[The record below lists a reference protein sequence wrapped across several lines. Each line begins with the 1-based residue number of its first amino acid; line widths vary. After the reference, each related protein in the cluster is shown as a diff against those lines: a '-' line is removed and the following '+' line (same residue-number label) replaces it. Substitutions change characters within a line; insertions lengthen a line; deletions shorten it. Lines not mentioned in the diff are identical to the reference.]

1 MVLTFLSKY
10 REGGLLFLRLGL
22 GAMMM
27 IQGAPK
33 MFGGPHAWAQT
44 GAVMKNFGIYLAPTA
59 WGFLLAFSE
68 FFGGLLLL
76 IGLLFRPACLL
87 LCFAIF
93 ISLCLQFKRGD
104 TFWHM
109 LSRPAASHAVA
120 LGFVF
125 CSLLFIG
132 PGKYS
137 VDKN

>member
-1 MVLTFLSKY
+1 MLLTFLSKY

-22 GAMMM
+22 GVMMM

-33 MFGGPHAWAQT
+33 MFGGPHSWAV
-44 GAVMKNFGIYLAPTA
+44 GGEVMKSFGIYLAPTV

-76 IGLLFRPACLL
+76 IGLLFRLACLL
-87 LCFAIF
+87 LSFAMLIM
-93 ISLCLQFKRGD
+93 LCLQFKHGD
-104 TFWHM
+104 TLWHI
-109 LSRPAASHAVA
+109 LSRPSASQTIELVV
-120 LGFVF
+120 VF